1 MIRIVMIY
9 KPCMSAVMYECRF
22 MLWANSS
29 ILDYYVS
36 LIFRSALKV
45 YIFLGGE
52 KKKKVWLHG
61 VYFNGKDTDLLI

>member
-45 YIFLGGE
+45 YIFFGGE
-52 KKKKVWLHG
+52 KKKRFGYMEFILMVR
-61 VYFNGKDTDLLI
+61 TLIC

>member
-45 YIFLGGE
+45 YIFFGGE
-52 KKKKVWLHG
+52 KKKKRFGYMEFILMVR
-61 VYFNGKDTDLLI
+61 TLIC